1 MVKRMKKLIY
11 LLSVVLLASC
21 GSPVTNEHAHKTID
35 SLRIVSI
42 NGTVSEVLASLGLA
56 DQVVGVDVTSTYPE
70 SLKAKPKVGH
80 NRNLSMEGILSLEP
94 DLVIG
99 TAADIKPEAIK
110 QLTQTGIEVKLFDR
124 DFSPNG
130 AKELIRQIADSLD
143 LRHRAD
149 SVLQQLNEELEKVSS
164 FTASSPKPRVLFIYA
179 RGAGTMMVGGS
190 GTPIDEMI
198 TLAGGENVAKDLED
212 YKPLTP
218 EALVKYNPDVIL
230 LFDTGLSSLGD
241 IDGILTVKGVSETN
255 AGKNKKIV
263 EMDGQLLSG
272 FGPRLAMAIDELYH
286 KIH

>member
-21 GSPVTNEHAHKTID
+21 GSPVTNEHAHKTTD